1 MFGLILGTTGTLSSL
16 SQEEEKIIKEAYQI
30 QNFAYMPSIY
40 IQKKAS
46 WKKIW
51 IIKNRTDYF
60 KTIVNEINNNL
71 ISSDNKRRAV
81 IVFFRSMS
89 VLQEFKVF

>member
-51 IIKNRTDYF
+51 IINREF
-60 KTIVNEINNNL
+60 IK
-71 ISSDNKRRAV
+71 KRT
-81 IVFFRSMS
+81 F
-89 VLQEFKVF
+89 